1 MKIYDENQFN
11 KSKLDER
18 ERGNSLGLEDNIHTT
33 SVDQATECIRSF
45 FKYGFKLLEGQ
56 TQNEYGELEIKKENI
71 SIGNINN
78 IKQYSLEIDDNYIYL
93 DMRFKVLPDKEFTKA
108 DLLLANT
115 DDYEV
120 QKKLTKNGVKKVRIK
135 NNTSACRSENGKI
148 FGYKILSLNV
158 QIILEQ

>member
-1 MKIYDENQFN
+1 M
-11 KSKLDER
+11 S
-18 ERGNSLGLEDNIHTT
+18 
-33 SVDQATECIRSF
+33 
-45 FKYGFKLLEGQ
+45 
-56 TQNEYGELEIKKENI
+56 IKKLHNYKIKLHQLVDYTEM
-71 SIGNINN
+71 GNVTRIRYMLHRNNSCN
-78 IKQYSLEIDDNYIYL
+78 IKRLNADNYIYL

-120 QKKLTKNGVKKVRIK
+120 QKKLTKNGVKKVRIR
-135 NNTSACRSENGKI
+135 NNTSACHGENGKI